1 MQYKARIHNN
11 EILLEKKDSNWMVN
25 GLTQDWDIRR
35 LDDKRFHM
43 IHNHECFTAEI
54 VSVLRAEKQV
64 VVKINNQQ
72 YTVQLS
78 DRFDELLKQ
87 LGMNTAAAGKIND
100 LKSPMPGLVVKLLVQ
115 VGDRVNKGDGLL
127 VLEAMK
133 MENLIKASGNGTVK
147 AIKVSAGTKVEKG
160 ELLIQFD

>member
-11 EILLEKKDSNWMVN
+11 EILLEKKDSNWLVN

-54 VSVLRAEKQV
+54 VFVLRAEKQV

-115 VGDRVNKGDGLL
+115 VGDMVNKGDGLL

>member
-11 EILLEKKDSNWMVN
+11 EILLEKKDSNWLVN

-115 VGDRVNKGDGLL
+115 VGD
-127 VLEAMK
+127 M
-133 MENLIKASGNGTVK
+133 
-147 AIKVSAGTKVEKG
+147 
-160 ELLIQFD
+160 